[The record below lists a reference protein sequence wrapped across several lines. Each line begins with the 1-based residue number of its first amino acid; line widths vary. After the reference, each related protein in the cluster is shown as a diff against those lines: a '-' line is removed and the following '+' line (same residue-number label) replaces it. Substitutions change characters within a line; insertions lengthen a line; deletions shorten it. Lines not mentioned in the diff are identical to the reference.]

1 MVCDSTNAGNGR
13 PVSSGPGRELPRPT
27 LDNFSRLERSQRESL
42 PDVTLCCVDCTER
55 APWAVQALVRSLHK
69 LSFGDALFFADRAT
83 LQSLQLPDGVRGVEI
98 EPLRSIEAY
107 SEFMLKSLGPH
118 IRTSHVLVIQWDGFV
133 LNPAAWCADFLAY
146 DYIGAPWRHIPE
158 PYSVGNGGFSLRS
171 RRLIDMLAE
180 PAFVPSHPEDLAIC
194 RTHRDAL
201 ERRGIRFAPV
211 ALANR
216 FAVEDGLLRPD
227 AFGFHGAQHL
237 PQVLGAE
244 ALLAFVR
251 TLTPRALHSHFF
263 GEFLHNIR
271 DAAARDAA
279 VRPAYVAFNEFLA
292 RAVESLQGSA
302 ALSPQSLGVCKALIR
317 YGQYDTAARLLH
329 LRRLA
334 KGPWEPKLWLRLKL
348 KSAFAKFTG
357 NGL

>member
-1 MVCDSTNAGNGR
+1 M
-13 PVSSGPGRELPRPT
+13 
-27 LDNFSRLERSQRESL
+27 DNISRLERVQRKFL
-42 PDVTLCCVDCTER
+42 PDVTLCCIDCTER
-55 APWAVQALVRSLHK
+55 APWALQAIRRSLRE
-69 LSFGDALFFADRAT
+69 LSFGDVLFCADHDT
-83 LQSLQLPDGVRGVEI
+83 LKSLQLPEGVRGVEI

-133 LNPAAWCADFLAY
+133 LNPDAWCADFLTY
-146 DYIGAPWRHIPE
+146 DYIGAPWRHVPE

-180 PAFVPSHPEDLAIC
+180 LDFAPSHPEDLAIC
-194 RTHRDAL
+194 RTYRDAL

-211 ALANR
+211 SLANR
-216 FAVEDGLLRPD
+216 FAVEDGLLQAD

-237 PQVLGAE
+237 PRVLGAE
-244 ALLAFVR
+244 ELLAFVR
-251 TLTPRALHSHFF
+251 TLAPRALSSHFF
-263 GEFLHNIR
+263 GEFLRNIR
-271 DAAARDAA
+271 DAASRDAA
-279 VRPAYVAFNEFLA
+279 LRPAYKAFSEFLA
-292 RAVESLQGSA
+292 TAVESLQGGA
-302 ALSPQSLGVCKALIR
+302 ALTPQSLGVCKALIR

-334 KGPWEPKLWLRLKL
+334 NGSRERKLWLRLKL
-348 KSAFAKFTG
+348 KSALARFTG